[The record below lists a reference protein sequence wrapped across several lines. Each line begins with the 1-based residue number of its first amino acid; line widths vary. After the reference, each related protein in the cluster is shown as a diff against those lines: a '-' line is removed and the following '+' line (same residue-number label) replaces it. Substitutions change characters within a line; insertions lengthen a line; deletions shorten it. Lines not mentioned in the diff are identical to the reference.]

1 MPNSSKILVIED
13 DTPLRK
19 VLVAKL
25 KESDYPVESA
35 ADGEEGLA
43 LALQLHPDLILL
55 DLILPKKDGREVLH
69 QLRADSW
76 GRNVPVIILTVLDA
90 DEKMLNEIL
99 AYHPAHY
106 FIKSEWRLEDV
117 IEKVKELLEV
127 S

>member
-1 MPNSSKILVIED
+1 VPNSSKILVIED